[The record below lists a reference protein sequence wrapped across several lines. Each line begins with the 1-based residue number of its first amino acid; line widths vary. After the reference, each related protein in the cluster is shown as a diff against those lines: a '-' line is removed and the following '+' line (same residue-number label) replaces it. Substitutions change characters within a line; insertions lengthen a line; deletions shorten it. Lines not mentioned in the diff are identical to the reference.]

1 MAHYYLEDYVQCRQC
16 SFIGPEGCVI
26 DYYVREELDRKTTP
40 FQCKL
45 CPARFYRKQTA
56 RVHKNRDHRSCTAT
70 FRHMFWGSLR
80 DLTVDDMVRRPAF
93 LRGNRP
99 GMVGQDAVPKPQRGR
114 DRSQPVAKVP
124 IHARLGHKHS
134 ATPRP
139 REDSKA
145 PDYEAISDDDNEIYD
160 NVMAGADQGIQ
171 GAAAPV
177 SQASSMGECPPVEE
191 HNAEVTGPDPDTIA
205 DSGSSDSDSDAD
217 GRSDKTTCYK
227 CLPRRHMADVPR
239 SAAATDEANDVD
251 QGQPMA
257 VTNQP
262 GVSGLNDDKMLR
274 DAVLQLT
281 QELTTMWQEWRAA
294 TESQQV
300 LVETLKETNKQLQE
314 VNEYYQF
321 LLEIENRKHQ
331 ASAGL
336 IEQCR
341 AVAQKK
347 RNLQQPNN
355 PTGQPGPGSQ

>member
-1 MAHYYLEDYVQCRQC
+1 MLWQE
-16 SFIGPEGCVI
+16 
-26 DYYVREELDRKTTP
+26 
-40 FQCKL
+40 
-45 CPARFYRKQTA
+45 QT
-56 RVHKNRDHRSCTAT
+56 
-70 FRHMFWGSLR
+70 
-80 DLTVDDMVRRPAF
+80 
-93 LRGNRP
+93 
-99 GMVGQDAVPKPQRGR
+99 
-114 DRSQPVAKVP
+114 
-124 IHARLGHKHS
+124 
-134 ATPRP
+134 
-139 REDSKA
+139 
-145 PDYEAISDDDNEIYD
+145 
-160 NVMAGADQGIQ
+160 DQGIQ

-227 CLPRRHMADVPR
+227 HLPRRHTADVPR
-239 SAAATDEANDVD
+239 SAAATDEANDMD

-281 QELTTMWQEWRAA
+281 QELTTMRQEWRVA

-300 LVETLKETNKQLQE
+300 LVETLKETNKQLLE

-321 LLEIENRKHQ
+321 LLEIENWKHQ

-341 AVAQKK
+341 AAAQKK
-347 RNLQQPNN
+347 RNRQQPNN